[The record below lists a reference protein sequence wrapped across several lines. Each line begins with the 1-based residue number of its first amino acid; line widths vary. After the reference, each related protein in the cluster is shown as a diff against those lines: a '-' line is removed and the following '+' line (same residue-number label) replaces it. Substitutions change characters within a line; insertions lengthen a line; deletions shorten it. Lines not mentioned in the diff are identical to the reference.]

1 MVTAE
6 VATRTHEMQRR
17 VPLLLASIVLALA
30 SCGGPTRSDSAQ
42 QTQPSGHVAEPTPA
56 VHHAAGPAAS
66 ERTWPPVGE
75 RITHTDAEWRQLLTP
90 AQYEILREDGTEPP
104 GSGEYAR
111 HHEAG
116 VYVCA
121 GCGAPLFASRDKFES
136 GTGWPSFTR
145 AFAPGRVD
153 TKSDSTLGMVRNE
166 LECAR
171 CGGHLG
177 HVFDDGPAPTGQRFC
192 IDSLSLDFVAE

>member
-1 MVTAE
+1 MHAPQAVMVLCALI
-6 VATRTHEMQRR
+6 A
-17 VPLLLASIVLALA
+17 LALPA
-30 SCGGPTRSDSAQ
+30 CGGPTRADSA
-42 QTQPSGHVAEPTPA
+42 PPA
-56 VHHAAGPAAS
+56 QVHHAEGPAAGA
-66 ERTWPPVGE
+66 RTWPPVGE

-90 AQYEILREDGTEPP
+90 ARFEILREDGTEPP
-104 GSGEYAR
+104 FSGEYAD
-111 HHEAG
+111 HHAPG

-121 GCGAPLFASRDKFES
+121 GCGAPLFASRAKFDS

-145 AFAPGRVD
+145 AFEPGRVTTNTD
-153 TKSDSTLGMVRNE
+153 ESLGMVRNE

-192 IDSLSLDFVAE
+192 IDSLSLDFVPE